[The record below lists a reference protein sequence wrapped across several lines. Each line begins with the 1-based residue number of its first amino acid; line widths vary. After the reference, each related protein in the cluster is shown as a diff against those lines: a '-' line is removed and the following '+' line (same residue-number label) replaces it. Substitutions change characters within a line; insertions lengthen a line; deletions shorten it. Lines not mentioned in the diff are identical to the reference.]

1 MDQRITFINELINSH
16 NVKRIA
22 HGSRRLRSSKKLEDT
37 AQEWA
42 TRLLTSSTYDLSMSD
57 EFGESIAW
65 KFKSNIDATG
75 LPSGGS
81 ITNDWYDEKRHF
93 DFDGN
98 HYCKGAGHFSQLLW
112 KATKFIGVGIDWNK
126 NGKIVIVVR
135 YKPAGN
141 RAGLFNDNVS
151 PLSIGTTATTAAALS
166 DPCSSGAS
174 GSSDID
180 ELEDA
185 RVGTLIH
192 TDTETLETV
201 DDHGRQVKVVTKT
214 EKYLIEDNDIQ
225 FLRLNQLISVH

>member
-1 MDQRITFINELINSH
+1 MDKRTTFINELINSH
-16 NVKRIA
+16 NIKRIA
-22 HGSRRLRSSKKLEDT
+22 HGSRRLRCSKKLEDT

-42 TRLLTSSTYDLSMSD
+42 TRLLTSSTYDLSLSD

-65 KFKSNIDATG
+65 KFKSNIDVNG
-75 LPSGGS
+75 LPSGSS

-112 KATKFIGVGIDWNK
+112 KATKFIGVGIDWNA

-141 RAGLFNDNVS
+141 RAGLFNDNVA
-151 PLSIGTTATTAAALS
+151 PLSLSPNATSTLS
-166 DPCSSGAS
+166 DHCTSGSS

-180 ELEDA
+180 ELDDA

-192 TDTETLETV
+192 TDTDTVETV
-201 DDHGRQVKVVTKT
+201 DENGRQVKVVTKT

-225 FLRLNQLISVH
+225 FLR